1 MAQLIVTYWRDIP
14 SQVTIK
20 VGRRGPKRML
30 SERFQEAIDMAAM
43 RGDAAADDSYMAE
56 WRKGDPVDVEGEP
69 EDAVDAAAAAIEADY
84 DKDRLKELIGNKG
97 WAEPR

>member
-43 RGDAAADDSYMAE
+43 RGNAAADDSYMAE
-56 WRKGDPVDVEGEP
+56 WRKGNPVDVEGDP
-69 EDAVDAAAAAIEADY
+69 EAEADKAAAAIEADY
-84 DKDRLKELIGNKG
+84 DKDRLKTLIGNQG
-97 WAEPR
+97 WATSR